1 MMLEIM
7 NNGPVVC
14 SFEPNYSFMT
24 YNGKGIYSDIKTK
37 TWKDLKLSQ
46 PEWQQVD
53 HSVLCTGWG
62 EENGKK

>member
-1 MMLEIM
+1 
-7 NNGPVVC
+7 
-14 SFEPNYSFMT
+14 MT
-24 YNGKGIYSDIKTK
+24 FNGKGIYSDIKTK